1 MKWEIA
7 ITIIKLIL
15 VGLVVKVGAWF
26 VFNIDLSSWE
36 VIKFVLV
43 ICVLLLIINAKITLE
58 YN

>member
-1 MKWEIA
+1 MKWEIV

-43 ICVLLLIINAKITLE
+43 ICVLLLIINAKITVE